1 MIKLEQELNYEIEWR
16 TNELTTLK
24 LIPMKSN
31 LNDDE
36 KRVLEKYS
44 TVAIYSLWEG
54 FVTQSFTIYIRTL
67 NSQNLNSNN
76 LHLNVITH
84 DLDMKC
90 NLRNERIHFDAKSNL
105 VNFICQY
112 QNLPVDISKKI
123 PTESNVNFEVINKI
137 LFRFNLD
144 LLPEKDFKKR
154 LNKLLK
160 IRNNIAHGE
169 CSIPVNRFVVAE
181 LISTVCDSMNEL
193 TNSIV
198 DGYKNQKFLKNP
210 MTLQISMNDP

>member
-1 MIKLEQELNYEIEWR
+1 MIQLEQELNYEIEWR
-16 TNELTTLK
+16 TNELSILRLTPIKHALTE
-24 LIPMKSN
+24 
-31 LNDDE
+31 DE

-54 FVTQSFTIYIRTL
+54 FVTQSFTLYIRTL

-76 LHLNVITH
+76 LHLNLITH

-90 NLRNERIHFDAKSNL
+90 NLRNERIHFEAKYDL

-112 QNLPVDISKKI
+112 QNLPIDISKKI

-137 LFRFNLD
+137 LFRFNLEP
-144 LLPEKDFKKR
+144 LPEKNFKKR

-169 CSIPVNRFVVAE
+169 CSIPVNRNIIAE
-181 LISTVCDSMNEL
+181 LISTVSDSMDAVANV
-193 TNSIV
+193 IV
-198 DGYKNQKFLKNP
+198 DGYKNQKYLKNSTIP
-210 MTLQISMNDP
+210 QI